1 MEAIFTQ
8 IMQRASE
15 TVDDVEE
22 FGCARTAKTCGMI
35 AADAVCCVACCNRCG
50 GSWSRERAFVL
61 TAVPGILDVET
72 ELDRMQ
78 QTCLLQLLAAV
89 FMPLTCC
96 GCCFGCCGACIYP
109 VTALVSNRLRRVVP
123 EKVAE
128 VLKANDVTPD
138 EVTAWLSRQPAK
150 VQALVGKYYTPPPPK

>member
-1 MEAIFTQ
+1 METIFTQ
-8 IMQRASE
+8 FMQRASE
-15 TVDDVEE
+15 TVDADLED
-22 FGCARTAKTCGMI
+22 FGCARTAKTCGLL
-35 AADAVCCVACCNRCG
+35 AADAACCVACCNRCG
-50 GSWSRERAFVL
+50 GSWGRDRAFVL
-61 TAVPGILDVET
+61 AAVPGILDVET

-123 EKVAE
+123 EKVA
-128 VLKANDVTPD
+128 VTPD
-138 EVTAWLSRQPAK
+138 EVTVWLSMQPAN
-150 VQALVGKYYTPPPPK
+150 VQALVGKYYTPK